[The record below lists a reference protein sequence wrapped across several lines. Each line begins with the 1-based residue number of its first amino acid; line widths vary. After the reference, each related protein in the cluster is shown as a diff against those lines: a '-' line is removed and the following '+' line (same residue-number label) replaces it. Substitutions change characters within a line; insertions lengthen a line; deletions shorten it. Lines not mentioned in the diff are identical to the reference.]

1 MLSFTGSLKV
11 WVCLEAVDMRKGFE
25 GLAGLVAEQF
35 TEPLTGGA
43 LFVFGNRRRNRLKI
57 LFCDGTGLWVCAK
70 RLEQGQFSWPKP
82 SRQGQKRLSL
92 SPEALSLLT
101 DGIDLKGARMRPW
114 YEREEG

>member
-43 LFVFGNRRRNRLKI
+43 LFVFGNRRRNRLI
-57 LFCDGTGLWVCAK
+57 LLCY
-70 RLEQGQFSWPKP
+70 
-82 SRQGQKRLSL
+82 
-92 SPEALSLLT
+92 
-101 DGIDLKGARMRPW
+101 IGAAP
-114 YEREEG
+114 